1 MISLYAEDTDLET
14 IRPYLKDIKYIVE
27 DCYGYLN
34 LDTIFVNLAFSAYRS
49 PNRIR
54 VVVPDKVISIGCSNY
69 FLVRARFNKAD
80 SNAKAIYMK
89 LIQGEDYDTLRFRI
103 IQKGDDAI
111 IAADI
116 TVYKAYVPYSPNN
129 RMLL

>member
-1 MISLYAEDTDLET
+1 MISLYADSTDLEI

-34 LDTIFVNLAFSAYRS
+34 LDTIFVNLDSSAYRS

-54 VVVPDKVISIGCSNY
+54 VVVPDKVISIGSSY

-80 SNAKAIYMK
+80 SNAKGIYMR
-89 LIQGEDYDTLRFRI
+89 LIQFEDYDTLRFRI
-103 IQKGDDAI
+103 IQKGNDTI
-111 IAADI
+111 IAADVM
-116 TVYKAYVPYSPNN
+116 VYKTYVPYTPNN